1 MLKLET
7 QSFAPRWKAME
18 SYVQNVARGHQ
29 KLHDGSLSMTGWVD
43 LPATVD
49 EAYLSELLLAAGE
62 IREKYTALVV
72 VGIGGSYLGARACY
86 DLLEASRCGVELFFA
101 GWNLSGRYHEKL
113 LQKLDDYD
121 VALCVISKS
130 GTTLETTLAFDV
142 LKTYMEARY
151 GSGFSDRVYV
161 ITDENHG
168 ALRQEATEKGYR
180 AFSLDRDIG
189 GRYSVLTA
197 VGLLPL
203 AAAGIDVIALLAGA
217 KEAYDDLNDSDME
230 QNPCYQYAAYRNVL
244 FGEGKVT
251 EFFSF
256 IEPEMFR
263 FGFWLK
269 QLFAESEGKKCRGVY
284 PSALL
289 YSTDLHSVG
298 QFLEDGHPI
307 FFETMI
313 DLAPCNID
321 QAAQS
326 YKKTYHKHMI
336 AMADAVYHV
345 RNERG
350 TPIIR
355 LTLDALDAKNLGYM
369 IYFFEKACAMSC
381 LLMGVNPFDQPGV
394 EAYKNQM
401 RLLLDI

>member
-1 MLKLET
+1 MLKMET
-7 QSFAPRWKAME
+7 KSIAPRREAMARYAQKVVKA
-18 SYVQNVARGHQ
+18 HQ
-29 KLHDGSLSMTGWVD
+29 KLHDGSLAMTGWVD
-43 LPATVD
+43 LPAKVHET
-49 EAYLSELLLAAGE
+49 YLAEISAAAAK
-62 IREKYTALVV
+62 IRRQYTALVV
-72 VGIGGSYLGARACY
+72 IGIGGSYLGARACY
-86 DLLEASRCGVELFFA
+86 DLLEADRSGVKLFFA
-101 GWNLSGRYHEKL
+101 GWNLGGRYHEKL
-113 LQKLDDYD
+113 LQKLDGYD

-130 GTTLETTLAFDV
+130 GTTLETTLAFDL
-142 LKTYMEARY
+142 LKEYMEDRY
-151 GSGFSDRVYV
+151 GGDFSDRVYV
-161 ITDENHG
+161 ITSENSG
-168 ALRQEATEKGYR
+168 ALHQEAVEKGYCV
-180 AFSLDRDIG
+180 FPLDEEIG
-189 GRYSVLTA
+189 GRYSVLTS

-203 AAAGIDVIALLAGA
+203 AASGIDIAALLDGA
-217 KEAYDDLNDSDME
+217 KAAYDDLNHEDME

-244 FGEGKVT
+244 FAEGKVT

-269 QLFAESEGKKCRGVY
+269 QLFAESEGKNCRGVY

-313 DLAPCNID
+313 TLA
-321 QAAQS
+321 S
-326 YKKTYHKHMI
+326 YGKNSADGGYLETHHKHTK

-345 RNERG
+345 RNEKG
-350 TPIIR
+350 TPIMK
-355 LTLDALDAKNLGYM
+355 LTIDALDAKNLGYM

-401 RLLLDI
+401 RLLLD

>member
-7 QSFAPRWKAME
+7 KSIAPRREAMASYAQKVAKA
-18 SYVQNVARGHQ
+18 HQ
-29 KLHDGSLSMTGWVD
+29 KLHDGSLAMTGWVD
-43 LPATVD
+43 LPANVNETYLAEILTVS
-49 EAYLSELLLAAGE
+49 AE
-62 IREKYTALVV
+62 IRRQYTALVV
-72 VGIGGSYLGARACY
+72 IGIGGSYLGTRACY
-86 DLLEASRCGVELFFA
+86 DLLEASRCGVKLFFA
-101 GWNLSGRYHEKL
+101 GWNLGGRYHEKL
-113 LQKLDDYD
+113 LQKLDGHD

-130 GTTLETTLAFDV
+130 GTTLETTLAFNL
-142 LKTYMEARY
+142 LKNYMEGRY
-151 GSGFSDRVYV
+151 GRDFSDRVYV
-161 ITDENHG
+161 ITGENSG
-168 ALRQEATEKGYR
+168 ALRQEAVEKGYR
-180 AFSLDRDIG
+180 VFSLDEEIG
-189 GRYSVLTA
+189 GRYSVLTC

-203 AAAGIDVIALLAGA
+203 AAAGIDVAALLDGA
-217 KEAYDDLNDSDME
+217 KAAYDDLNCADME

-244 FGEGKVT
+244 FAEGKVT

-256 IEPEMFR
+256 VEPEMFR

-269 QLFAESEGKKCRGVY
+269 QLFAESEGKNCRGIY

-313 DLAPCNID
+313 TLASYATGSAAEGYQNI
-321 QAAQS
+321 
-326 YKKTYHKHMI
+326 YHEHTM

-345 RNERG
+345 RNEKA
-350 TPIIR
+350 TPIMK
-355 LTLDALDAKNLGYM
+355 LTMDALDAKNLGYM

-401 RLLLDI
+401 RLLLD

>member
-7 QSFAPRWKAME
+7 KSIAPHREAMASYAQKVVKA
-18 SYVQNVARGHQ
+18 HQ
-29 KLHDGSLSMTGWVD
+29 KLHDGSLAMTGWVD
-43 LPATVD
+43 LPANVD
-49 EAYLSELLLAAGE
+49 ETYLAEILAVSAE
-62 IREKYTALVV
+62 IRRQYTALVV
-72 VGIGGSYLGARACY
+72 IGIGGSYLGTRACY
-86 DLLEASRCGVELFFA
+86 DLLEADRCGVKLFFA
-101 GWNLSGRYHEKL
+101 GWNLGGRYHEKL
-113 LQKLDDYD
+113 LHKLDGHD

-130 GTTLETTLAFDV
+130 GTTLETTLAFDL
-142 LKTYMEARY
+142 LKEYMEDRY
-151 GSGFSDRVYV
+151 GREFSDRVYV
-161 ITDENHG
+161 ITGENSG
-168 ALRQEATEKGYR
+168 ALGQEAAEKGYR
-180 AFSLDRDIG
+180 VFPLDEEIG
-189 GRYSVLTA
+189 GRYSVLTS

-203 AAAGIDVIALLAGA
+203 AASGIDVAALLHGA
-217 KEAYDDLNDSDME
+217 KAAYDDLNCDDME
-230 QNPCYQYAAYRNVL
+230 RNPCYQYAAYRNVL
-244 FGEGKVT
+244 FAEGKVT

-269 QLFAESEGKKCRGVY
+269 QLFAESEGKNCRGIY

-313 DLAPCNID
+313 TLA
-321 QAAQS
+321 S
-326 YKKTYHKHMI
+326 YPGDGANEGYQKIYHEHTM

-345 RNERG
+345 RNEKG
-350 TPIIR
+350 TPIMK
-355 LTLDALDAKNLGYM
+355 LTIDALDAKNLGYM

-401 RLLLDI
+401 RLLLD